1 MQNLRQKVGEIL
13 RWTEK
18 YTKTDM
24 IYLAKGGF
32 WITAGQLFGA
42 VASFGIA
49 IAFANLLPG
58 EIYGNYQFVL
68 ATTGILAASSLSG
81 LNVAATR
88 SVARGAE
95 GIVLLSFKTKL
106 KWGVIGSAI
115 AAAIAAY
122 YFWRTNEVLAIS
134 FLLAALF
141 LPLFY
146 ALNISGALLEGK
158 KLFKISAKYNTS
170 NQIFASLCIL
180 VALFL
185 TDNLFLI
192 LVVYFISWTLAKT
205 VTFLSTIKKYKTNDV
220 MDPEMVTYG
229 KHLSVMGI
237 FAIIADNLDKLLLF
251 YFLGPI
257 QVAVYSFATA
267 PVMQI
272 KGVMKNINSL
282 ALPKLSLRT
291 KEEIRATI
299 VSRNLKILLVS
310 LPIVLVYILAA
321 PFIYKIFFPA
331 YLDSVIYSQVFALAV
346 LFTAPGT
353 FSSASLEAEME
364 VKKKYILTFF
374 SKVSKII
381 LMLLL
386 VVPFGVWGIVSAVVA
401 NSIIVNI
408 VGVILVKKEW

>member
-1 MQNLRQKVGEIL
+1 MEKVRNKAYNLL
-13 RWTEK
+13 RWSEQ
-18 YTKTDM
+18 YTQTDM
-24 IYLAKGGF
+24 VYLAKGGF
-32 WITAGQLFGA
+32 WVTVGQLFGI

-81 LNVAATR
+81 LNVAAVR

-95 GIVLLSFKTKL
+95 GILLPSFKTKL
-106 KWGVIGSAI
+106 KWSTIGSLIAI
-115 AAAIAAY
+115 IIASY
-122 YFWRTNEVLAIS
+122 YFWRTNEILAIS
-134 FLLAALF
+134 FLLVALF
-141 LPLFY
+141 LPIFY
-146 ALNISGALLEGK
+146 SLGISGALLEGK
-158 KLFKISAKYNTS
+158 KLFKTSAKYNTS
-170 NQIFASLCIL
+170 NQIFASACIII
-180 VALFL
+180 ALFL

-192 LVVYFISWTLAKT
+192 LMVYFISWTLAKT
-205 VTFLSTIKKYKTNDV
+205 ITFILTIKKYKTNDV
-220 MDPEMVTYG
+220 TDHEMVSYG

-251 YFLGPI
+251 YFLGPLE
-257 QVAVYSFATA
+257 VAIYSFATA

-299 VSRNLKILLVS
+299 ISRNLQIFLVS
-310 LPIVLVYILAA
+310 LPIILAYILAA

-374 SKVSKII
+374 SKISKIV
-381 LMLLL
+381 LMLVL

-401 NSIIVNI
+401 NSFVVNI
-408 VGVILVKKEW
+408 VGIILIKKK